1 MGHNPSEILGF
12 KQKGLKMW
20 TSQDRSDPLI
30 LHYGK
35 IKTAINP
42 ARYLSSTFMAEKP
55 RIGLGVADGQLLA
68 RADCHMGLPQR
79 LALGRLLPEGLGTK
93 PSFACATVDVGFRQE
108 RSPLELS
115 ASFLRAGTLGDVE
128 VNCFRCTDHR
138 STSSM
143 RAFGILSD
151 RSA

>member
-20 TSQDRSDPLI
+20 TSQGRSDPLI

-79 LALGRLLPEGLGTK
+79 LTLVDCCRTPMPHRGTFLPIG
-93 PSFACATVDVGFRQE
+93 SATENV
-108 RSPLELS
+108 
-115 ASFLRAGTLGDVE
+115 
-128 VNCFRCTDHR
+128 
-138 STSSM
+138 
-143 RAFGILSD
+143 
-151 RSA
+151 